1 MDEKLRKS
9 RKQERDGAVRFGGT
23 VNSQSGAGWIR
34 KGDVTTPTEIV
45 EFKYTDKKSYS
56 LKFVDLVEAW
66 VNATAAGKRTI
77 FGIEFKSF
85 VNQNRWVVMQ
95 EDDYHADQEQIVDL
109 EGNVEYYY
117 DLYLNAEADVT
128 ELRAKVERLETA
140 LTRGSIGS

>member
-1 MDEKLRKS
+1 MDK
-9 RKQERDGAVRFGGT
+9 
-23 VNSQSGAGWIR
+23 

-77 FGIEFKSF
+77 FGIEFKAF

-95 EDDYHADQEQIVDL
+95 EDDYHADQEKIKDL
-109 EGNVEYYY
+109 EWEL
-117 DLYLNAEADVT
+117 DRMTEAYTGAQMIVT
-128 ELRAKVERLETA
+128 AREEELEELD
-140 LTRGSIGS
+140 RGRR

>member
-9 RKQERDGAVRFGGT
+9 RKQERDGAKRFGGT

-34 KGDVTTPTEIV
+34 KGDVTTPTEII

-77 FGIEFKSF
+77 FGIEFKAF

-95 EDDYHADQEQIVDL
+95 EDDYHADQEKIAEL
-109 EGNVEYYY
+109 EHDCACYY
-117 DLYLNAEADVT
+117 DLYIST
-128 ELRAKVERLETA
+128 EEELD
-140 LTRGSIGS
+140 RGRR